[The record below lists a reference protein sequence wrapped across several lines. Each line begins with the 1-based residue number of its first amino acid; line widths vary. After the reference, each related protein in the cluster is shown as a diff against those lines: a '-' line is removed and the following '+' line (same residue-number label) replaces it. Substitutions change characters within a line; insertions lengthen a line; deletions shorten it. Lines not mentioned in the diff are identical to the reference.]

1 MNKTHY
7 SPNVGQLGV
16 VPRISGLR
24 STFKIPRENSTIFEW
39 AEENVTSTQ
48 ENRSLI
54 KNYKLKTNENSSPS
68 ATQRSL
74 QPQLHESAYSS
85 DCDSED
91 NEFSD
96 FVLVRNRSINEV
108 YLFEILFSAHH
119 HSCNMLS
126 GNICMKL

>member
-1 MNKTHY
+1 MNKTY
-7 SPNVGQLGV
+7 YNSPNIGQLGV

-39 AEENVTSTQ
+39 AEENVASTQ

-54 KNYKLKTNENSSPS
+54 QNNQLKTNENSSPL
-68 ATQRSL
+68 AQRSL
-74 QPQLHESAYSS
+74 QPQVQESAYSTS

-108 YLFEILFSAHH
+108 
-119 HSCNMLS
+119 CNIITFV
-126 GNICMKL
+126 ICSPVISV

>member
-1 MNKTHY
+1 
-7 SPNVGQLGV
+7 V

-119 HSCNMLS
+119 HICNMLS
-126 GNICMKL
+126 GNICIKL